1 MLFTYPALDDA
12 EKRVEH
18 ATTRIRAA
26 LRRYVTAELPGWTD
40 LLTRMTRASTL
51 AASNSAAG
59 VHVSEEDAIAA
70 IDREDPAN
78 TDRDTW
84 QAVVGYRQA
93 TDYILQLRRS
103 PSFAIAE
110 DGLLAVHFMICQS
123 DREANPG
130 RYRPGWLCIR
140 NTSTGDVVHEGVDRD
155 RLEPLVRELLDYV
168 NDGQV
173 ESVLLRTAMT
183 HLNLVM
189 LHPFTD
195 GNGRTARCIH
205 TAMLANDRTV
215 APAFSSIEEYI
226 DHNQR
231 AYHDVLAEVGG
242 GGWHPERN
250 AKPWVRFCLRAHY
263 RQAQTLL
270 RRTREM
276 ERVHAELAEL
286 VETCGFPDRTVLAL
300 LQAAFGIR
308 FRNTSYRVSADV
320 SQNLASRDLKALVD
334 AKLLVPEGNRRSRSY
349 SASPMVAEIRRRLRL
364 PGEDDDP
371 FAEDGRA
378 GAPGDWE
385 DRFCD

>member
-40 LLTRMTRASTL
+40 LLTRMTRARAL

-70 IDREDPAN
+70 IDRDDPAN

-130 RYRPGWLCIR
+130 RYRPGWLCVR

-242 GGWHPERN
+242 GGWRPERD

-276 ERVHAELAEL
+276 ERVHAELSEL

-371 FAEDGRA
+371 FAEDGRT
-378 GAPGDWE
+378 GTPGDRE

>member
-205 TAMLANDRTV
+205 TAMLANDRMV

>member
-12 EKRVEH
+12 EKQVEH
-18 ATTRIRAA
+18 ATAQIRAA

-40 LLTRMTRASTL
+40 LLTRMTRARAL
-51 AASNSAAG
+51 AASNNAAG

-78 TDRDTW
+78 TDDDTW

-93 TDYILQLRRS
+93 TEYILQLRRS
-103 PSFAIAE
+103 SSFSISE

-140 NTSTGDVVHEGVDRD
+140 NTSTGDIVHEGVDRD

-173 ESVLLRTAMT
+173 ESVFLRAAMT
-183 HLNLVM
+183 HLNLAM

-205 TAMLANDRTV
+205 TAMLANDSMV
-215 APAFSSIEEYI
+215 APAFSSMEEYI
-226 DHNQR
+226 ARNQR

-242 GGWHPERN
+242 GGWHPERD
-250 AKPWVRFCLRAHY
+250 ARPWVRFCLRAHY

-276 ERVHAELAEL
+276 ERVHAELSEL
-286 VETCGFPDRTVLAL
+286 AETCGFPDRTVLAL

-308 FRNTSYRVSADV
+308 FPNASYRVSADI

-334 AKLLVPEGNRRSRSY
+334 TKLLVHEGTRRARSY

-364 PGEDDDP
+364 PEENDDP
-371 FAEDGRA
+371 FAEDGRGRDA
-378 GAPGDWE
+378 VDRE

>member
-40 LLTRMTRASTL
+40 LLTRMTRASAL

-59 VHVSEEDAIAA
+59 GYVSEEDAIAA

-103 PSFAIAE
+103 LSFAITE

-130 RYRPGWLCIR
+130 RYRPGWLCVR

-205 TAMLANDRTV
+205 TAMLANDGTV

-226 DHNQR
+226 GRNQR
-231 AYHDVLAEVGG
+231 AYYDVLAEVGG
-242 GGWHPERN
+242 GGWHPERD
-250 AKPWVRFCLRAHY
+250 AKPWVRFCLRGHY

-286 VETCGFPDRTVLAL
+286 AETCGFPDRTVLAL

-308 FRNTSYRVSADV
+308 FRNASYRVSADV

-334 AKLLVPEGNRRSRSY
+334 AKLLVPEGNRRGRSY

-378 GAPGDWE
+378 KDAGDRE

>member
-40 LLTRMTRASTL
+40 LLTRMTRARAL

-103 PSFAIAE
+103 PSFAITE

-173 ESVLLRTAMT
+173 ESVLLRAAMT

-242 GGWHPERN
+242 GGWRPERN

>member
-40 LLTRMTRASTL
+40 LLTRMTRARAL

-103 PSFAIAE
+103 PSFAITE

-242 GGWHPERN
+242 GGWRPERN